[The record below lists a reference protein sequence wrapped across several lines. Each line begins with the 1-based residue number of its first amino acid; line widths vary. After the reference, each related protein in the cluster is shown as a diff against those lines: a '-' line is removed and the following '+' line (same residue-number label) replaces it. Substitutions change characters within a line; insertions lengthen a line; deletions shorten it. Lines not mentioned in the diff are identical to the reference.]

1 MSECVTSEHVSI
13 NVCFPIL
20 MNFVVKMYFRSQEIV
35 TNLSNSIMRENSMGN
50 NNFTEG
56 KIVNIQVNALAMQ
69 LTPLSYIMVH

>member
-1 MSECVTSEHVSI
+1 
-13 NVCFPIL
+13 

-50 NNFTEG
+50 NNLTEG

>member
-1 MSECVTSEHVSI
+1 MSI

-50 NNFTEG
+50 NNLTEG

>member
-1 MSECVTSEHVSI
+1 MTSERVSI

-50 NNFTEG
+50 NNLTEG
-56 KIVNIQVNALAMQ
+56 KIVNLQVNALAMQ